1 MSTINLKKGDMIKF
15 SGEYFSDNG
24 AFTWITEPVS
34 GIVVEVK
41 EYSYS
46 HPKTPPAGPV
56 AIVLS
61 ENRLISVPL
70 NAKSTVINIQ
80 QRNIKGDS

>member
-1 MSTINLKKGDMIKF
+1 MSTINLKKGDMIEF

-56 AIVLS
+56 AIVLF
-61 ENRLISVPL
+61 
-70 NAKSTVINIQ
+70 Q
-80 QRNIKGDS
+80 GHIKE